1 LAILKKLDPGFTA
14 EHKVTVPFFEDCQ
27 TSSAWLVVRTT
38 ATGYPQNNRVI
49 GGIMRDLITDF
60 APWLAIA
67 AIFVATSLV
76 FAGTLAMVPR

>member
-1 LAILKKLDPGFTA
+1 
-14 EHKVTVPFFEDCQ
+14 
-27 TSSAWLVVRTT
+27 
-38 ATGYPQNNRVI
+38 
-49 GGIMRDLITDF
+49 MRDLITDF